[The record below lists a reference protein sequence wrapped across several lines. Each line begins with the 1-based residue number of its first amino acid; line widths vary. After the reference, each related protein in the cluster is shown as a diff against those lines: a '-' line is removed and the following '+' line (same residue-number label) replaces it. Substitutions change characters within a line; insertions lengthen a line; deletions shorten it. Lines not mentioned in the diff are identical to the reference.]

1 MVWRA
6 FAIEDTNKK
15 QGTIFLVARGNV
27 VRRKD
32 SAPLLRS
39 SKSFYLPNSMFQIS
53 ASSFFSPILSLEKKK
68 CLLLFSERRRRRRR
82 SQLRSRLCLG
92 KNKTRELEFQIYRPK
107 LIILHQ
113 TSLAFAFAG
122 QLVTIV
128 SFLIL
133 GMSLRLLNK
142 LFGGG
147 GEAATAGENLATLVT
162 MVRWSDTC
170 FDVTTP
176 KLN

>member
-1 MVWRA
+1 MARPNWFGRA
-6 FAIEDTNKK
+6 FAIEETYKK
-15 QGTIFLVARGNV
+15 QETIFLVARGNV
-27 VRRKD
+27 DRRKD

-53 ASSFFSPILSLEKKK
+53 ASSFFSPILSLEKKN
-68 CLLLFSERRRRRRR
+68 CLLLFSERRRRR

-133 GMSLRLLNK
+133 GMSLCLLNK

-147 GEAATAGENLATLVT
+147 GGGGKLQQPAKIWRHWSQWSGGQTLVS
-162 MVRWSDTC
+162 M
-170 FDVTTP
+170 
-176 KLN
+176 